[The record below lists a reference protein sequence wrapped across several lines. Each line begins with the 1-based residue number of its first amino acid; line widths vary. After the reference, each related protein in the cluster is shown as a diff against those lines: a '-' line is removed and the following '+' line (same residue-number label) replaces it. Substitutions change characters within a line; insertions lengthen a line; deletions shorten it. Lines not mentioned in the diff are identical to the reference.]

1 MATSLFVSFQIFSP
15 SVYFS
20 FPAFTNTLNTGLT
33 KGGNELPQLVIAS
46 YYNSL
51 RRLTTTRYC
60 ELP

>member
-46 YYNSL
+46 YHNSL
-51 RRLTTTRYC
+51 
-60 ELP
+60 